1 MTMKAVREFIDR
13 HIHKVVAIQI
23 FIVIALW
30 GASTILPPLQDWIL
44 QHSIFNI
51 LIIVLLNDILLSIV
65 ELKTSDSTF
74 NVNVFQD
81 EPEAYLD
88 LRKYIDQKRPKKADL
103 IEYSTA
109 TIHDLLETLKRF
121 NCELRILICNPDSA
135 VNDFQRD
142 RINDRIRDLT
152 TLTFLN
158 YPAIE
163 VRMYRLPASIR
174 GRLFDQEYLTVGWH
188 THTAGP
194 AGLYGHTNPMI
205 NVETKTPE
213 GRMMLA
219 MFASAFNELWSAP
232 STTVLLG
239 PGAELNLA
247 SIKDAQTTKEIA
259 MRLDLEQQLKD

>member
-1 MTMKAVREFIDR
+1 MTMKAIREFIDR
-13 HIHKVVAIQI
+13 NIHKVVAIQI
-23 FIVIALW
+23 FMVIALW

-65 ELKTSDSTF
+65 ELKTSDSTA
-74 NVNVFQD
+74 NVNVYQD
-81 EPEAYLD
+81 EPEAYQC
-88 LRKYIDQKRPKKADL
+88 LRNYIDHHHPKQADL

-121 NCELRILICNPDSA
+121 GCELRILICNPDAA
-135 VNDFQRD
+135 VSSFQRD

-158 YPAIE
+158 YPGVE

-174 GRLFDQEYLTVGWH
+174 GRMFDQQYLTVGWH

-194 AGLYGHTNPMI
+194 AGIYGHTNPMI
-205 NVETKTPE
+205 NVETRTPE
-213 GRMMLA
+213 GRMMLQ
-219 MFASAFNELWSAP
+219 MFTSAFDELWSA
-232 STTVLLG
+232 
-239 PGAELNLA
+239 
-247 SIKDAQTTKEIA
+247 
-259 MRLDLEQQLKD
+259 

>member
-1 MTMKAVREFIDR
+1 MTMKAIREFIDR
-13 HIHKVVAIQI
+13 NIHKVVAIQI
-23 FIVIALW
+23 FMVIALW

-65 ELKTSDSTF
+65 ELKTSDSTA
-74 NVNVFQD
+74 NVNVYQD
-81 EPEAYLD
+81 EPEAYQC
-88 LRKYIDQKRPKKADL
+88 LRNYIDHHHPKQADL

-121 NCELRILICNPDSA
+121 GCELRILICNPDAA
-135 VNDFQRD
+135 VSSFQRD

-158 YPAIE
+158 YPGVE

-174 GRLFDQEYLTVGWH
+174 GRMFDQQYLTVGWH

-194 AGLYGHTNPMI
+194 AGIYGHTNPMI
-205 NVETKTPE
+205 NVETRTPE
-213 GRMMLA
+213 GRMMLQ
-219 MFASAFNELWSAP
+219 MFTSAFDELWSAP

-239 PGAELNLA
+239 RGAELNLA
-247 SIKDAQTTKEIA
+247 SIKDAQTTKEITT
-259 MRLDLEQQLKD
+259 RLELE